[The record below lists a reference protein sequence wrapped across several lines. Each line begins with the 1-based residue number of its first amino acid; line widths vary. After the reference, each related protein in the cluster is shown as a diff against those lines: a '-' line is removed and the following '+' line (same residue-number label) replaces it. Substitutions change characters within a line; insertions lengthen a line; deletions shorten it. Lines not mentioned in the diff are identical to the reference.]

1 MDSMKRRL
9 SGEVASS
16 VRFADVQRK
25 RAAPAQVCV
34 APTMHHTH
42 VLCIKPS
49 PTAVQESTAAAGGVG
64 GGKATSKDTH
74 LTEHRLWVA
83 CCVVLGAGAACH

>member
-25 RAAPAQVCV
+25 RAAPAQVC
-34 APTMHHTH
+34 
-42 VLCIKPS
+42 
-49 PTAVQESTAAAGGVG
+49 
-64 GGKATSKDTH
+64 
-74 LTEHRLWVA
+74 
-83 CCVVLGAGAACH
+83 